1 MIRGVITMIK
11 ILIADDYIIKP
22 FSPGEVMARVRAIM
36 RRIVREEKTEQL
48 FTFGN
53 LEINLDDYT
62 VFIQGNNISLT
73 KKEFEILWTLATN
86 KNMVFSRESLL
97 TSLWG
102 YDYCGDSRT
111 VDTHIKRL
119 KPYLLILK
127 RATRAW
133 VDLACI
139 LV

>member
-1 MIRGVITMIK
+1 MIK

-102 YDYCGDSRT
+102 YDYCGESRT